1 MSTNTFDRK
10 IVITNPGGISLLE
23 EMENSGPEEPKRS
36 NRQSLVERIQK
47 LEERIQTE
55 ILVEEWLSSLENSS
69 EKK

>member
-1 MSTNTFDRK
+1 MATTSFER
-10 IVITNPGGISLLE
+10 VFEITNPEGIRLLE

-36 NRQSLVERIQK
+36 NRQSL
-47 LEERIQTE
+47 EERMQTE